1 MDCLLRGV
9 LLKSPK
15 ISIVTISYNQLD
27 YLERNVASIFGQDFQ
42 DFEQIIV
49 DPGST
54 DGSREYLQ
62 ALSDDR
68 VVLLLNPDNGPADG
82 LNKGFARARGDII
95 LYLNSDDEL
104 APGALS
110 RIAEVHDSRRDVDV
124 VIGNGWT
131 IDEDGKP
138 LRFIVS
144 DSFTPIRH
152 ALAVGTVLQQATS
165 FKRRIFASGLTFNGE
180 NPVNWDAEILYDAY
194 ERGARFLRVNYPLG
208 YFRLHGESITMGGRH
223 GELIRTETERLQ
235 RRAIPYLPISVVRV
249 LGRLA
254 RLAKFALRFPD
265 RTLRSPLFPGLVEAA
280 E

>member
-1 MDCLLRGV
+1 M
-9 LLKSPK
+9 KSPK
-15 ISIVTISYNQLD
+15 ISIVTISFNQLD
-27 YLERNVASIFGQDFQ
+27 YLKRNVTSIFGQDFQ
-42 DFEQIIV
+42 EFEHIIV

-68 VVLLLNPDNGPADG
+68 VLLLMKPDNGPADG
-82 LNKGFARARGDII
+82 LNKGFARARGDIV

-110 RIAEVHDSRRDVDV
+110 RIAKVHDSRPDVDV

-131 IDEDGKP
+131 IDEDGGP
-138 LRFIVS
+138 IRFIKS
-144 DSFTPIRH
+144 DRFTPFRH

-165 FKRRIFASGLTFNGE
+165 FKRRIFASGLTFNDK
-180 NPVNWDAEILYDAY
+180 NPVNWDAEILYDAF
-194 ERGARFLRVNYPLG
+194 ERGARFLRVQYPLG

-235 RRAIPYLPISVVRV
+235 RRAIPYLPISVVRL

-254 RLAKFALRFPD
+254 RVVKFTRRLPAK
-265 RTLRSPLFPGLVEAA
+265 TLRSPLFPGIVETA